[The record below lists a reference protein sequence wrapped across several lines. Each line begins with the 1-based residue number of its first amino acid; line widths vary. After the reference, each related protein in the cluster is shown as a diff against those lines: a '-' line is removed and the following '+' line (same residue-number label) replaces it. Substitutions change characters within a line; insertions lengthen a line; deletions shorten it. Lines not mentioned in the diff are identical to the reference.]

1 MGYTTVL
8 VDDARDKLIRR
19 QQETI
24 RQQQEVI
31 LRQQGVIEHLQAQ
44 VAQLEERIGQAESG
58 KGKPKGMPG
67 NKIQAAKLPAEKAPR
82 KKRERNFVRVRSVP
96 THRVEHAVSECEGC
110 GTRLTHGSVKRT
122 REVIE
127 VPLLP
132 ATVTEHVFIERR
144 CVKCGKRCVP
154 KDVLGDVATGKS
166 RLGVG
171 LQSLIASLREVGRL
185 PIVE

>member
-1 MGYTTVL
+1 M
-8 VDDARDKLIRR
+8 
-19 QQETI
+19 
-24 RQQQEVI
+24 I

-58 KGKPKGMPG
+58 KGKPRGMPG

-110 GTRLTHGSVKRT
+110 GIRLTHGSVKRT

-154 KDVLGDVATGKS
+154 KDVLGDGATGKS

-171 LQSLIASLREVGRL
+171 LQSLIASLREGGRL
-185 PIVE
+185 PIAWTAPQRPGLPRFGCRVPDVVGSLSNQA